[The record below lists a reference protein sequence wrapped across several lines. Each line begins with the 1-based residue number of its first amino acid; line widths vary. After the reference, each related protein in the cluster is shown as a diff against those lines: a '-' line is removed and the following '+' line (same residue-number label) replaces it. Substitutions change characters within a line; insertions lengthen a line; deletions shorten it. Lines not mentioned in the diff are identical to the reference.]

1 VPTAGPGESIVRPGL
16 VSTHD
21 NPGLDAPVTVLL
33 DMVVPALCFGAI
45 AHALAITL
53 LADQHLRHPD
63 RPFSWRAANTLVY
76 GGAAAGTWLATG
88 APRTIGLLLV
98 AALLTA
104 AVIRRPLA
112 SFWPAGRLL
121 FVTHFQMLVAAV
133 VWGVWF
139 VLTVPVGGVTRG
151 LMLAALTLVPLGLVN
166 GLLRVLEGS
175 EVLCRRR
182 WRRPR
187 SPLAPG
193 PRATYPK
200 VSLHVPAHAEPPGE
214 VIATLDALARLAYPN
229 FEVLVI
235 DNNTADPA
243 LWRPVE
249 EHCHRLGNRFRFF
262 HLEDWPGA
270 KAGALNFALG
280 QVAPDTEIVSV
291 IDADYHADPE
301 FLASLI
307 GYFDDPRLG
316 FVQTPHAYRG
326 WEGSL
331 YQRMCNWEYSIF
343 FATTL
348 RSRNERMAAIT
359 VGTMCMIRR
368 RALEEAG
375 GWAEWCVTEDSELAP
390 RIHAL
395 GYTSIYVNAVF
406 GRGLIPDTFAG
417 YKKQR
422 FRWTFGPV
430 QELKRHFR
438 LFLPRRWATPS
449 ALRPAQKVHHMSHGL
464 DHVATGLG
472 FLLAPLGLVA
482 AALMVLQREVI
493 HVPGPVWVA
502 MTVALPARWLLQWVA
517 YRTAV
522 GCSFGDMIGALIA
535 SHALGHTLSVASVR
549 AMCTERIPWVRTSK
563 FKALPVGLAVL
574 GAARTELAIGLA
586 MSGSAAALLVLAG
599 PTGLTS
605 MLLLTALFQGS
616 TYFAAP
622 ALALLAEREVR
633 SGTPGAG
640 AGVKPS
646 PPALTADEPR
656 PAQVKA
662 A

>member
-1 VPTAGPGESIVRPGL
+1 
-16 VSTHD
+16 
-21 NPGLDAPVTVLL
+21 
-33 DMVVPALCFGAI
+33 
-45 AHALAITL
+45 
-53 LADQHLRHPD
+53 
-63 RPFSWRAANTLVY
+63 
-76 GGAAAGTWLATG
+76 
-88 APRTIGLLLV
+88 
-98 AALLTA
+98 
-104 AVIRRPLA
+104 
-112 SFWPAGRLL
+112 
-121 FVTHFQMLVAAV
+121 
-133 VWGVWF
+133 
-139 VLTVPVGGVTRG
+139 
-151 LMLAALTLVPLGLVN
+151 
-166 GLLRVLEGS
+166 
-175 EVLCRRR
+175 
-182 WRRPR
+182 
-187 SPLAPG
+187 
-193 PRATYPK
+193 
-200 VSLHVPAHAEPPGE
+200 
-214 VIATLDALARLAYPN
+214 
-229 FEVLVI
+229 
-235 DNNTADPA
+235 
-243 LWRPVE
+243 
-249 EHCHRLGNRFRFF
+249 
-262 HLEDWPGA
+262 
-270 KAGALNFALG
+270 
-280 QVAPDTEIVSV
+280 
-291 IDADYHADPE
+291 
-301 FLASLI
+301 
-307 GYFDDPRLG
+307 
-316 FVQTPHAYRG
+316 
-326 WEGSL
+326 
-331 YQRMCNWEYSIF
+331 MCNWEYSIF

-395 GYTSIYVNAVF
+395 GYSSVYVNAVF

-449 ALRPAQKVHHMSHGL
+449 ALRPAQKVHHLSHGL

-482 AALMVLQREVI
+482 AVLMVAQREVI

-563 FKALPVGLAVL
+563 FKALPAGLAVL

-586 MSGSAAALLVLAG
+586 MTGSAAALLALAG
-599 PTGLTS
+599 PAGLTS
-605 MLLLTALFQGS
+605 MLLLAALFQGS

-622 ALALLAEREVR
+622 VLALLAEREVR
-633 SGTPGAG
+633 SGAQGAG
-640 AGVKPS
+640 AGVNPS
-646 PPALTADEPR
+646 ALALAADELPPAPAGRPSARPIASTWRWSVPQHPPTTDSRGNAALSSSYCRASSSGSPASRSGLSSSSAWLRRDALARSPGTRSRHAPPRSRAPARCVGWAQLTM
-656 PAQVKA
+656 
-662 A
+662 

>member
-1 VPTAGPGESIVRPGL
+1 V
-16 VSTHD
+16 
-21 NPGLDAPVTVLL
+21 
-33 DMVVPALCFGAI
+33 
-45 AHALAITL
+45 
-53 LADQHLRHPD
+53 
-63 RPFSWRAANTLVY
+63 
-76 GGAAAGTWLATG
+76 
-88 APRTIGLLLV
+88 
-98 AALLTA
+98 
-104 AVIRRPLA
+104 
-112 SFWPAGRLL
+112 
-121 FVTHFQMLVAAV
+121 
-133 VWGVWF
+133 
-139 VLTVPVGGVTRG
+139 
-151 LMLAALTLVPLGLVN
+151 
-166 GLLRVLEGS
+166 
-175 EVLCRRR
+175 
-182 WRRPR
+182 
-187 SPLAPG
+187 
-193 PRATYPK
+193 
-200 VSLHVPAHAEPPGE
+200 
-214 VIATLDALARLAYPN
+214 
-229 FEVLVI
+229 
-235 DNNTADPA
+235 
-243 LWRPVE
+243 
-249 EHCHRLGNRFRFF
+249 
-262 HLEDWPGA
+262 
-270 KAGALNFALG
+270 
-280 QVAPDTEIVSV
+280 
-291 IDADYHADPE
+291 
-301 FLASLI
+301 
-307 GYFDDPRLG
+307 
-316 FVQTPHAYRG
+316 
-326 WEGSL
+326 
-331 YQRMCNWEYSIF
+331 
-343 FATTL
+343 
-348 RSRNERMAAIT
+348 AAIT

-438 LFLPRRWATPS
+438 LFLPQRWATPS
-449 ALRPAQKVHHMSHGL
+449 ALRPAQKLHHLSHGL
-464 DHVATGLG
+464 DHVASGLG

-482 AALMVLQREVI
+482 AVLMVLQREVI

-549 AMCTERIPWVRTSK
+549 AMCTARIPWVRTSK
-563 FKALPVGLAVL
+563 FKALPVGLAAL

-586 MSGSAAALLVLAG
+586 MTGSAAALLVLAG

-622 ALALLAEREVR
+622 ALALLAERELR
-633 SGTPGAG
+633 SGSPHAD
-640 AGVKPS
+640 VRPS
-646 PPALTADEPR
+646 AITIAADEPC